1 MNWKKYLGGL
11 LTAGSLAL
19 VVAFVPSQTVLAQGD
34 GGMLQV
40 AEVKVK
46 DGQVAEFID
55 LQRQYAAAGKAAGQ
69 SGRDI
74 WQVVRGQSNT
84 FHVVDS
90 VENFA
95 SIDEGLDPPMSGED
109 WARWVARI
117 TQTIDSRTVRNL
129 RVYPNLVIPAADGA
143 VENLAALRIRTVL
156 PGNNGAYEEWIED
169 DLLPALRAGGQ
180 TGVSY
185 FRTLNGGNTNT
196 WFGVTRHANWA
207 EMDPPGPLADM
218 SERQRNSLLEKAAE
232 LQTGTGEL
240 HIIRHRADLSF

>member
-1 MNWKKYLGGL
+1 MKRKKHLGGL
-11 LTAGSLAL
+11 LAAGSLAL
-19 VVAFVPSQTVLAQGD
+19 VIAFVPSQTVLAQDD

-46 DGQVAEFID
+46 DGQIADFID
-55 LQRQYAAAGKAAGQ
+55 LQRQYAAAGKAAGR
-69 SGRDI
+69 SGHNI
-74 WQVVRGQSNT
+74 WQVVRGRSNT
-84 FHVVDS
+84 FHVVDT

-95 SIDEGLDPPMSGED
+95 SIDEGLEPPMSGED
-109 WARWVARI
+109 WTRWVDRI

-129 RVYPNLVIPAADGA
+129 RVYPNLVIPTADGA
-143 VENLAALRIRTVL
+143 VENLAMLRIRTVM
-156 PGNNGAYEEWIED
+156 PGNNEEYEEWVED

-185 FRTLNGGNTNT
+185 YRVLNGGNSNT

-218 SERQRNSLLEKAAE
+218 SDRQRSSMLDKAAG
-232 LQTGTGEL
+232 LQTGVSEN
-240 HIIRHRADLSF
+240 IVIRHRADMSF